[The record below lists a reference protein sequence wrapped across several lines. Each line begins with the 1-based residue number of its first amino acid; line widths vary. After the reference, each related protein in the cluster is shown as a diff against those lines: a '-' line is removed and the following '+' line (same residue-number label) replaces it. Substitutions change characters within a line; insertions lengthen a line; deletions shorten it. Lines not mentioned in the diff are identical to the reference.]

1 MLDIA
6 LIRAKPD
13 WVKAEI
19 AKLGDDSAL
28 ARIDRILQLD
38 SARRATRSRS
48 ETAQAARNRL
58 NRAMGKLRGNRN
70 MSANE
75 KAARANGASLA
86 LQDEDYD
93 AALSLMDGG
102 APAPESPAGEEAFQ
116 QLIAA
121 LRAMGDGIDAGYAEA
136 KQIEAE
142 LREEMLW
149 LPNLP
154 HASVP
159 IFPSEED
166 NIPSQPVGAF
176 REFDFEP
183 KPHWELG
190 PALGI
195 IDFERGVKLA
205 GSRYYVLQGWGA
217 RLQRALISF
226 FLDRARANGYRELYL
241 PYIVPG
247 DMLYGSAQFPKFQ
260 DTVYSVDDG
269 DRYLLPTSEVAIAN
283 LHRDEILEE
292 AQLPLNYAAHTPC
305 FRSEKASAGRDVRG
319 IKRVHQ
325 FEKVEM
331 FKFATPETSY
341 AELETMTQQAE
352 FALRRAGYPLPP
364 AGNRDRR
371 PRLQRD
377 QEVRHRNVGA
387 RLRRVAGSQQL
398 QQHRSLPGAARHAA
412 LLPARHAQIALS
424 AYAQWQRVGHPAR
437 DYRHPGEQPA
447 GGWKRRHSSRIA
459 ALPWR
464 RAAHRSALTPSYW
477 GVAPH
482 LTDESRKVYN
492 LLTLPAAIRARQRP
506 RLLVPGVTDGSVSR
520 D

>member
-19 AKLGDDSAL
+19 AKLGDESAM

-48 ETAQAARNRL
+48 ETAQAARNKL
-58 NRAMGKLRGNRN
+58 NRAMGKLRGNRG
-70 MSANE
+70 MPAAE
-75 KAARANGASLA
+75 KAARANSAASAIARSDYEYATELLDGSKAAFVRTGDDDSDAQLA
-86 LQDEDYD
+86 F
-93 AALSLMDGG
+93 
-102 APAPESPAGEEAFQ
+102 EELIG
-116 QLIAA
+116 QL
-121 LRAMGDGIDAGYAEA
+121 RVMGDTIDAGYAEA

-154 HASVP
+154 HESVP
-159 IFPSEED
+159 VFPSEDD
-166 NIPSQPVGAF
+166 NIPSQPVGDF

-226 FLDRARANGYRELYL
+226 FLDRARTNGYSEVYL

-247 DMLYGSAQFPKFQ
+247 DMLYGSAQFPKFK
-260 DTVYSVDDG
+260 DTVYALDDG

-292 AQLPLNYAAHTPC
+292 ARLPLNYAAHTPC

-341 AELETMTQQAE
+341 AELETMTEQA
-352 FALRRAGYPLPP
+352 
-364 AGNRDRR
+364 DRSA
-371 PRLQRD
+371 PRWIF
-377 QEVRHRNVGA
+377 
-387 RLRRVAGSQQL
+387 
-398 QQHRSLPGAARHAA
+398 P
-412 LLPARHAQIALS
+412 
-424 AYAQWQRVGHPAR
+424 
-437 DYRHPGEQPA
+437 
-447 GGWKRRHSSRIA
+447 IA
-459 ALPWR
+459 AWK
-464 RAAHRSALTPSYW
+464 S
-477 GVAPH
+477 
-482 LTDESRKVYN
+482 
-492 LLTLPAAIRARQRP
+492 
-506 RLLVPGVTDGSVSR
+506 
-520 D
+520 